1 MSSTTNMSST
11 KNMSSTG
18 RMSYL
23 RPALVLLIL
32 LTLITGIAYPL
43 LTTGLAKLM
52 FPQQANGSLVMLG
65 DEVVGSS
72 LIGQNFTQPGYFAG
86 RPSATADMPYNPMS
100 SGGSNL
106 AASNPDLDKAISE
119 RVKLLRQANPTQT
132 GPVPVDLVT
141 ASASGLDPQISLE
154 AAYYQAPRIAS
165 IRQMPLSEVKQLIDD
180 NVQKATPNFF
190 GESVVNVL
198 NLNMALDAQSHVKIP
213 ATPVKS

>member
-1 MSSTTNMSST
+1 MSSTINMSST

-52 FPQQANGSLVMLG
+52 FSQQANGSLVMLG

-72 LIGQNFTQPGYFAG
+72 LIGQNFTQPGYFSG
-86 RPSATADMPYNPMS
+86 RPSVTADMPYNPMA

-106 AASNPDLDKAISE
+106 AISNPELDKAITE
-119 RVKLLRQANPTQT
+119 RVKSLRQANPTQT

-141 ASASGLDPQISLE
+141 ASASGLDPQISLA

-165 IRQMPLSEVKQLIDD
+165 IRQMPLSEVKQLIDN

-198 NLNMALDAQSHVKIP
+198 NLNMALDAQSHVKVP
-213 ATPVKS
+213 ATSTKS

>member
-11 KNMSSTG
+11 TSMSSTA
-18 RMSYL
+18 RLSYL

-43 LTTGLAKLM
+43 LTTGLAKLI
-52 FPQQANGSLVMLG
+52 FPQQAKGSLVMLG

-106 AASNPDLDKAISE
+106 AASNPELDKAISE

-198 NLNMALDAQSHVKIP
+198 NLNLALDAQSHVKIP

>member
-72 LIGQNFTQPGYFAG
+72 LIGQNFTQPAYFAG

>member
-1 MSSTTNMSST
+1 MSSTINMSSTT
-11 KNMSSTG
+11 

-52 FPQQANGSLVMLG
+52 FSQQANGSRVMLG

-72 LIGQNFTQPGYFAG
+72 LIGQHFTQPGYFSG
-86 RPSATADMPYNPMS
+86 RPSVTADMPYNPMA

-106 AASNPDLDKAISE
+106 AISNPELDKAITE
-119 RVKLLRQANPTQT
+119 RVKSLRQANPTQT

-165 IRQMPLSEVKQLIDD
+165 IRQIPLSEVKQLIDN

-198 NLNMALDAQSHVKIP
+198 KLNMALDAQSHVKVP
-213 ATPVKS
+213 ATSTKS

>member
-11 KNMSSTG
+11 T

-52 FPQQANGSLVMLG
+52 FSQQATGSLVMLG

-72 LIGQNFTQPGYFAG
+72 LIGQNFTQPGYFSG
-86 RPSATADMPYNPMS
+86 RPSVTADMPYNPMA

-106 AASNPDLDKAISE
+106 AISNPELDKAITE
-119 RVKLLRQANPTQT
+119 RVKSLRQANPTQT

-165 IRQMPLSEVKQLIDD
+165 IRQMSLSEVKQLIDS

-198 NLNMALDAQSHVKIP
+198 NLNMALDAQSHVKVP
-213 ATPVKS
+213 ATSTKS

>member
-1 MSSTTNMSST
+1 MSSTSNMSSTT
-11 KNMSSTG
+11 

-52 FPQQANGSLVMLG
+52 FSQQANGSRVMLG

-72 LIGQNFTQPGYFAG
+72 LIGQNFTQPGYFSG
-86 RPSATADMPYNPMS
+86 RPSVTADMPYNPMA

-106 AASNPDLDKAISE
+106 AISNPELDKAITE
-119 RVKLLRQANPTQT
+119 RVKSLRQANPTQT

-141 ASASGLDPQISLE
+141 ASASGLDPHISRE

-165 IRQMPLSEVKQLIDD
+165 IRQMTLSEVKQLIDN

-198 NLNMALDAQSHVKIP
+198 NLNMALDAQSHVKVP
-213 ATPVKS
+213 ATSTKY

>member
-1 MSSTTNMSST
+1 MSST

>member
-1 MSSTTNMSST
+1 MSSTSNMSSTT
-11 KNMSSTG
+11 

-52 FPQQANGSLVMLG
+52 FSQQANGSLVMLG

-72 LIGQNFTQPGYFAG
+72 LIGQNFTQPEYFSG
-86 RPSATADMPYNPMS
+86 RPSVTADMPYNPMA

-106 AASNPDLDKAISE
+106 AISNPELDKAITE
-119 RVKLLRQANPTQT
+119 RVKSLRQANPTQT

-141 ASASGLDPQISLE
+141 ASASGLDPQISLA

-165 IRQMPLSEVKQLIDD
+165 IRQMPLSEVRQLIDN

-198 NLNMALDAQSHVKIP
+198 NLNMALDAQSHVKVP
-213 ATPVKS
+213 ATSTKS

>member
-11 KNMSSTG
+11 T
-18 RMSYL
+18 RISYL

-52 FPQQANGSLVMLG
+52 FSQQATGSLVMLG

-72 LIGQNFTQPGYFAG
+72 LIGQNFTQPGYFSG
-86 RPSATADMPYNPMS
+86 RPSVTADMPYNPMA

-106 AASNPDLDKAISE
+106 AINNPELDKAITE
-119 RVKLLRQANPTQT
+119 RVKSLRQANPTQT

-165 IRQMPLSEVKQLIDD
+165 IRQMSLSEVKQLIDS

-198 NLNMALDAQSHVKIP
+198 NLNMALDAQSHVKVP
-213 ATPVKS
+213 ATSTKS

>member
-1 MSSTTNMSST
+1 MSSTTPMSSA
-11 KNMSSTG
+11 S
-18 RMSYL
+18 RISYL

-52 FPQQANGSLVMLG
+52 FSQQAKGSLVMLG
-65 DEVVGSS
+65 DEVIGSS
-72 LIGQNFTQPGYFAG
+72 LLGQNFTQPGYFTG
-86 RPSATADMPYNPMS
+86 RPSATADMPYNPMA

-106 AASNPDLDKAISE
+106 AISNPALDQAISE
-119 RVKLLRQANPTQT
+119 RVKLQRQANPAQT

-141 ASASGLDPQISLE
+141 ASGSGLDPSISLD

-165 IRQMPLSEVKQLIDD
+165 VRQMPLSEVKQLIDS
-180 NVQKATPNFF
+180 NIQKATPNFF

-198 NLNMALDAQSHVKIP
+198 NLNMALDAQSHVAVP
-213 ATPVKS
+213 ANPAKP

>member
-1 MSSTTNMSST
+1 MSSTINMSSTT
-11 KNMSSTG
+11 

-52 FPQQANGSLVMLG
+52 FSQQANGSLVMLG

-72 LIGQNFTQPGYFAG
+72 LIGQHFTQPGYFSG
-86 RPSATADMPYNPMS
+86 RPSVTADMPYNPMA

-106 AASNPDLDKAISE
+106 AISNPELDKAITE
-119 RVKLLRQANPTQT
+119 RVKSLRQANPTQT

-165 IRQMPLSEVKQLIDD
+165 IRQIPLSEVKQLIDN

-198 NLNMALDAQSHVKIP
+198 NLNMALDAQSHVKVP
-213 ATPVKS
+213 ATSTKS

>member
-11 KNMSSTG
+11 T
-18 RMSYL
+18 RMPYL

-52 FPQQANGSLVMLG
+52 FSTQANGSLVMLG

-72 LIGQNFTQPGYFAG
+72 LIGQNFTQPGYFAS
-86 RPSATADMPYNPMS
+86 RPSATSDMPYNSMA

-106 AASNPDLDKAISE
+106 AISNPNLDKTISE
-119 RVKLLRQANPTQT
+119 RIKLLRQANPTQT

-165 IRQMPLSEVKQLIDD
+165 IRQMPLSEVKQLID
-180 NVQKATPNFF
+180 NNIQKATPNFF

-198 NLNMALDAQSHVKIP
+198 NLNMALDAQSHVKAP
-213 ATPVKS
+213 ANPAKS

>member
-1 MSSTTNMSST
+1 
-11 KNMSSTG
+11 
-18 RMSYL
+18 MSYL

-52 FPQQANGSLVMLG
+52 FSQQANGSLVMLG

-72 LIGQNFTQPGYFAG
+72 LIGQHFTQPGYFSG
-86 RPSATADMPYNPMS
+86 RPSVTADMPYNPMA

-106 AASNPDLDKAISE
+106 AISNPELDKAITE
-119 RVKLLRQANPTQT
+119 RVKSLRQANPTQT

-165 IRQMPLSEVKQLIDD
+165 IRQIPLSEVKQLIDN

-198 NLNMALDAQSHVKIP
+198 NLNMALDAQSHVKVP
-213 ATPVKS
+213 ATSTKS

>member
-1 MSSTTNMSST
+1 MSSTSNMSSTT
-11 KNMSSTG
+11 

-52 FPQQANGSLVMLG
+52 FSQQANGSLVMLG

-72 LIGQNFTQPGYFAG
+72 LIGQNFTQPGYFSG
-86 RPSATADMPYNPMS
+86 RPSVTADMPYNPMA

-106 AASNPDLDKAISE
+106 AISNPELDKAITE
-119 RVKLLRQANPTQT
+119 RMKSLRQANPTQT

-141 ASASGLDPQISLE
+141 ASASGLDPQISLA

-165 IRQMPLSEVKQLIDD
+165 IRQMPLSEVKQLIDN

-198 NLNMALDAQSHVKIP
+198 NLNMALDTQSHVKVP
-213 ATPVKS
+213 ATSTKS

>member
-11 KNMSSTG
+11 S

-65 DEVVGSS
+65 DEVVGSR

-165 IRQMPLSEVKQLIDD
+165 IRQMPLSEVKQLIDG

>member
-1 MSSTTNMSST
+1 MSST

-43 LTTGLAKLM
+43 LTTGLAKLI

-165 IRQMPLSEVKQLIDD
+165 IRQIPLSEVKQLIDD

>member
-11 KNMSSTG
+11 T
-18 RMSYL
+18 RISYL

-52 FPQQANGSLVMLG
+52 FSQQATGSLVMLG

-72 LIGQNFTQPGYFAG
+72 LIGQNFTQPGYFSG
-86 RPSATADMPYNPMS
+86 RPSVTADMPYNPMA

-106 AASNPDLDKAISE
+106 AISNPELDKAITE
-119 RVKLLRQANPTQT
+119 RVKSLRQANPTQT

-165 IRQMPLSEVKQLIDD
+165 IRQMSLSEVKQLIDN

-198 NLNMALDAQSHVKIP
+198 NLNMALDAQSHVKVP
-213 ATPVKS
+213 ATSTKS

>member
-1 MSSTTNMSST
+1 MSSTSNMSSTT
-11 KNMSSTG
+11 

-52 FPQQANGSLVMLG
+52 FSQQANGSLVMLG

-72 LIGQNFTQPGYFAG
+72 LIGQNFTQPEYFSG
-86 RPSATADMPYNPMS
+86 RPSVTADMPYNPMA

-106 AASNPDLDKAISE
+106 AISNPELDKAITE
-119 RVKLLRQANPTQT
+119 RVKSLRQANPTQT

-141 ASASGLDPQISLE
+141 TSASGLDPQISLA

-165 IRQMPLSEVKQLIDD
+165 IRQMPLSEVRQLIDN

-198 NLNMALDAQSHVKIP
+198 NLNMALDAQSHVKVP
-213 ATPVKS
+213 ATSTKS

>member
-1 MSSTTNMSST
+1 
-11 KNMSSTG
+11 
-18 RMSYL
+18 MSYL
-23 RPALVLLIL
+23 RPALILLIL

-43 LTTGLAKLM
+43 LTTGLAKLI

>member
-1 MSSTTNMSST
+1 
-11 KNMSSTG
+11 
-18 RMSYL
+18 MSYL
-23 RPALVLLIL
+23 RPSLVLLIL

-52 FPQQANGSLVMLG
+52 FAEQARGSLAMLG
-65 DEVVGSS
+65 DEVVGST
-72 LIGQNFTQPGYFAG
+72 LLGQNFTQPGYFAG
-86 RPSATADMPYNPMS
+86 RPSVTADMPYNPMA

-106 AASNPDLDKAISE
+106 SISNPALDQAISE
-119 RVKLLRQANPTQT
+119 RVTLLRQANPTQT

-141 ASASGLDPQISLE
+141 ASGSGLDPSISLE

-165 IRQMPLSEVKQLIDD
+165 VRQMPLSEVKQLIDS

-198 NLNMALDAQSHVKIP
+198 SLNMALDAQS
-213 ATPVKS
+213 PVKVPANPAKS

>member
-1 MSSTTNMSST
+1 
-11 KNMSSTG
+11 
-18 RMSYL
+18 MSYL

-43 LTTGLAKLM
+43 LTTGLAKLI

-165 IRQMPLSEVKQLIDD
+165 IRQIPLSEVKQLIDD

>member
-1 MSSTTNMSST
+1 MSSTINMSSTT
-11 KNMSSTG
+11 

-52 FPQQANGSLVMLG
+52 FSQQANGSRVMLG

-72 LIGQNFTQPGYFAG
+72 LIGQNFTQPGYFSG
-86 RPSATADMPYNPMS
+86 RPSTTADMPYNPMA

-106 AASNPDLDKAISE
+106 AISNPELDKAITE
-119 RVKLLRQANPTQT
+119 RVKSLRQANPTQT

-165 IRQMPLSEVKQLIDD
+165 IRQMPLSEVKQLIDN

-198 NLNMALDAQSHVKIP
+198 NLNMALDAQSHVKVP
-213 ATPVKS
+213 ATSTKS

>member
-1 MSSTTNMSST
+1 MSSTSNMSSTT
-11 KNMSSTG
+11 

-32 LTLITGIAYPL
+32 LTIITGIAYPL

-52 FPQQANGSLVMLG
+52 FSQQANGSLVMLG

-72 LIGQNFTQPGYFAG
+72 LIGQNFTQPGYFSG
-86 RPSATADMPYNPMS
+86 RPSVTADMPYNPMA

-106 AASNPDLDKAISE
+106 AISNPELDKAITE
-119 RVKLLRQANPTQT
+119 RVKSLRQANPTQT

-165 IRQMPLSEVKQLIDD
+165 IRQMPLSEVKQLIDN

-198 NLNMALDAQSHVKIP
+198 KLNMALDAQSHVKVP
-213 ATPVKS
+213 ATSTKS

>member
-23 RPALVLLIL
+23 RPALILLIL

-43 LTTGLAKLM
+43 LTTGLAKLI

>member
-1 MSSTTNMSST
+1 MSSTSNMSSTT
-11 KNMSSTG
+11 

-52 FPQQANGSLVMLG
+52 FSQQANGSLVMLG
-65 DEVVGSS
+65 DEAVGSS
-72 LIGQNFTQPGYFAG
+72 LIGQNFTQPEYFSG
-86 RPSATADMPYNPMS
+86 RPSVTADMPYNPMA

-106 AASNPDLDKAISE
+106 AISNPELDKAITE
-119 RVKLLRQANPTQT
+119 RVKSLRQANPTQT

-141 ASASGLDPQISLE
+141 ASASGLDPQISLA

-165 IRQMPLSEVKQLIDD
+165 IRQMPLSEVRQLIDN

-198 NLNMALDAQSHVKIP
+198 NLNMALDAQSHVKVP
-213 ATPVKS
+213 ATSTKS